1 MTLLI
6 EGLQV
11 VSVFAAIAAL
21 VHMAL
26 AARGI
31 DGI

>member
-6 EGLQV
+6 EGLQM
-11 VSVFAAIAAL
+11 VSFIAGIAAL
-21 VHMAL
+21 VHMAM